1 MHVDPTWSTDDHFFI
16 AYHTDF
22 AGVGDMSLSLT
33 EPRRRRLT
41 LFAMC
46 MATFMT
52 SLDLTIVNVALP
64 SMQSEL
70 HMSAA
75 DLEWAISAYSLSLA
89 AIIPASGALGDR
101 YGRKRVFLTGMVV
114 FLVGVIAC
122 AVAWNA
128 ASLVVFRAV
137 QGAGGAAM
145 LALGLSILTE
155 TYPQEQRAGAIGA
168 WAAIGGTGFG
178 AGPVGGGILLTYF
191 TWPSVFWINLP
202 FAALGIACTAVAV
215 RESRNS
221 KARRLDLPGMAL
233 SSLGLVCLTLGFVE
247 SSDRPWG
254 GALVAVPLVTGAG
267 LLIAFFWWERRATH
281 AMLPPALLR
290 ARSFASASGIYML
303 TYGGMSGA
311 LFWVTLYFQNV
322 AGWSVLRTGLSWL
335 FMNIPFLTMAQFG
348 GRLDSRFRSSV
359 VATWG
364 TLVAAVGVFLLSRAG
379 TTPFAVSALG
389 YALYGGGFGTF
400 VPAVTHV
407 AMRDVPSG
415 VSGAASGVLNASRQ
429 IGSSVCLA
437 VLGTVGV
444 NAATSAWQGKV
455 SGLDGALRT
464 AALGQG
470 HNVGGG
476 RVHTVVDALGSS
488 FRQATVDS
496 FLHGYQLAVGIAAA
510 CTAVAAGLAW
520 TGFRHRAV
528 QPEGATHPEAAA
540 EEETAMTGNE
550 PHRASQ

>member
-1 MHVDPTWSTDDHFFI
+1 
-16 AYHTDF
+16 
-22 AGVGDMSLSLT
+22 MSLSLT
-33 EPRRRRLT
+33 EARRRQLT

-75 DLEWAISAYSLSLA
+75 ELEWVISAYSLSLA

-128 ASLVVFRAV
+128 ASLIAFRAM
-137 QGAGGAAM
+137 QGVGGAAM
-145 LALGLSILTE
+145 LALGLSIITE

-178 AGPVGGGILLTYF
+178 AGPVGGGILLTF
-191 TWPSVFWINLP
+191 FSWPSVFWINLP

-215 RESRNS
+215 RESRNPQ
-221 KARRLDLPGMAL
+221 ARRLDVPGMVL

-254 GALVAVPLVTGAG
+254 AALVALPLMVGAV
-267 LLIAFFWWERRATH
+267 LLIAFFWWERHAPH

-303 TYGGMSGA
+303 CYGGMSGA

-348 GRLDSRFRSSV
+348 GRLDSRFRAST
-359 VATWG
+359 VATYG
-364 TLVAAVGVFLLSRAG
+364 TLVAAAGVFLLSRAG
-379 TTPFAVSALG
+379 TVPFAVSALG

-444 NAATSAWQGKV
+444 NAAVSAWHGKV
-455 SGLDGALRT
+455 SELDGARHG
-464 AALGQG
+464 AALDQA

-476 RVHTVVDALGSS
+476 RVRTVVETLGGS

-520 TGFRHRAV
+520 TGFRNRA
-528 QPEGATHPEAAA
+528 ERPEAAA
-540 EEETAMTGNE
+540 HPAPVVEEHEVTMAEDGL
-550 PHRASQ
+550 HQRSQ

>member
-1 MHVDPTWSTDDHFFI
+1 
-16 AYHTDF
+16 
-22 AGVGDMSLSLT
+22 MSFSLT

-75 DLEWAISAYSLSLA
+75 ELEWVISAYSLSLA

-128 ASLVVFRAV
+128 ASLIAFRAV
-137 QGAGGAAM
+137 QGVGGAAM
-145 LALGLSILTE
+145 LALGLSIITE

-191 TWPSVFWINLP
+191 GWPSVFWINLP

-215 RESRNS
+215 RESRNPR
-221 KARRLDLPGMAL
+221 ARRLDLPGMVL
-233 SSLGLVCLTLGFVE
+233 SSLGLVFLTLGFVE

-254 GALVAVPLVTGAG
+254 AALVAVPLAVGAV
-267 LLIAFFWWERRATH
+267 LLVAFFWWERRTPH
-281 AMLPPALLR
+281 AMLPPALLQ
-290 ARSFASASGIYML
+290 ARSFVSASGIYML

-359 VATWG
+359 VAAGG

-429 IGSSVCLA
+429 VGSSVCLA

-444 NAATSAWQGKV
+444 NAASSAWRGKV
-455 SGLDGALRT
+455 SGLDGARRD

-476 RVHTVVDALGSS
+476 RVHMVVDTLGTS
-488 FRQATVDS
+488 FRQTTVDS

-520 TGFRHRAV
+520 TGFRHRTR
-528 QPEGATHPEAAA
+528 QPGGVTRPKAMAQEHEAT
-540 EEETAMTGNE
+540 MIGNG
-550 PHRASQ
+550 PHRQSR

>member
-1 MHVDPTWSTDDHFFI
+1 MNLT
-16 AYHTDF
+16 
-22 AGVGDMSLSLT
+22 LT
-33 EPRRRRLT
+33 ETQRRRLT

-64 SMQSEL
+64 AMQSEL
-70 HMSAA
+70 RMSAA
-75 DLEWAISAYSLSLA
+75 DLEWVISAYSLSLA

-114 FLVGVIAC
+114 FLIGVIAC
-122 AVAWNA
+122 AVAWDA
-128 ASLVVFRAV
+128 VSLIAFRAV
-137 QGAGGAAM
+137 QGVGGAAM
-145 LALGLSILTE
+145 LALGLSIITE
-155 TYPQEQRAGAIGA
+155 TYPQERRASAIGA

-178 AGPVGGGILLTYF
+178 AGPVGGGILLTF
-191 TWPSVFWINLP
+191 FGWPSVFWVNLP
-202 FAALGIACTAVAV
+202 FAALGIACTVVAV
-215 RESRNS
+215 RESRNPQ
-221 KARRLDLPGMAL
+221 ARKLDVPGMVL

-247 SSDRPWG
+247 SSNHPWG
-254 GALVAVPLVTGAG
+254 GALVAAPLTAGAI
-267 LLIAFFWWERRATH
+267 LLLAFFWWERRAPH

-290 ARSFASASGIYML
+290 ARSFVSASGVYML
-303 TYGGMSGA
+303 CYGGMSGA

-348 GRLDSRFRSSV
+348 GRLDSRFKAST

-400 VPAVTHV
+400 VPVVTHV
-407 AMRDVPSG
+407 AMRDVPAG

-444 NAATSAWQGKV
+444 NAAVSAWQDKV
-455 SGLDGALRT
+455 SGADGAARDT
-464 AALGQG
+464 AAGQA
-470 HNVGGG
+470 HDVGGG
-476 RVHTVVDALGSS
+476 RVQSVVDALGAP
-488 FRQATVDS
+488 FRQPAVDS

-510 CTAVAAGLAW
+510 CTVVAAALAW
-520 TGFRHRAV
+520 TGFRQKTDQRQA
-528 QPEGATHPEAAA
+528 GARQEEVAHEREAAV
-540 EEETAMTGNE
+540 TGDGFPRRGE
-550 PHRASQ
+550 

>member
-1 MHVDPTWSTDDHFFI
+1 MNR
-16 AYHTDF
+16 
-22 AGVGDMSLSLT
+22 SLT
-33 EPRRRRLT
+33 EFWRRRLT

-75 DLEWAISAYSLSLA
+75 ELEWVISAYSLSLA

-114 FLVGVIAC
+114 FVIGVIAC

-128 ASLVVFRAV
+128 ASLVAFRAV
-137 QGAGGAAM
+137 QGVGGAAM
-145 LALGLSILTE
+145 LALGLSIITE

-178 AGPVGGGILLTYF
+178 AGPVGGGILLTF
-191 TWPSVFWINLP
+191 FGWPSVFWINLP
-202 FAALGIACTAVAV
+202 FAALGIVCTVVAV
-215 RESRNS
+215 RESRNPR
-221 KARRLDLPGMAL
+221 ARRLDVPGMLL

-247 SSDRPWG
+247 SSDRSWSAP
-254 GALVAVPLVTGAG
+254 LVAVPLAAGAV
-267 LLIAFFWWERRATH
+267 LLLTFFWWERRAPH

-290 ARSFASASGIYML
+290 ARSFVSASGIYL
-303 TYGGMSGA
+303 LAYGGMSGA

-335 FMNIPFLTMAQFG
+335 FMNIPFLAMAQFG
-348 GRLDSRFRSSV
+348 GRLDSRFRASS

-364 TLVAAVGVFLLSRAG
+364 ILVAAVGVFLLSRAG
-379 TTPFAVSALG
+379 TTSFAVSALG
-389 YALYGGGFGTF
+389 YVLYGGGFGTF

-407 AMRDVPSG
+407 AMRDVPPG

-444 NAATSAWQGKV
+444 NATVSAWQGKV
-455 SGLDGALRT
+455 SGLDGTRHA
-464 AALGQG
+464 AALGQS
-470 HNVGGG
+470 HDVGGG
-476 RVHTVVDALGSS
+476 RVLAVVRELGEPFRRPAVDA
-488 FRQATVDS
+488 
-496 FLHGYQLAVGIAAA
+496 FLHGYQLAVAIAAA

-520 TGFRHRAV
+520 TGFRQRTGRARAGERPAPPV
-528 QPEGATHPEAAA
+528 EEREATV
-540 EEETAMTGNE
+540 TGDG
-550 PHRASQ
+550 PRRRSR

>member
-1 MHVDPTWSTDDHFFI
+1 MDPTWSTDDHFFI
-16 AYHTDF
+16 AYHTHLE
-22 AGVGDMSLSLT
+22 GRGDMSLSLT
-33 EPRRRRLT
+33 ETRRRRLT

-75 DLEWAISAYSLSLA
+75 ELEWVISAYSLSLA

-101 YGRKRVFLTGMVV
+101 YGRKRVFLTGMVA
-114 FLVGVIAC
+114 FLIGVIAC
-122 AVAWNA
+122 MVAWNA
-128 ASLVVFRAV
+128 TSLIAFRAV
-137 QGAGGAAM
+137 QGVGGAAM
-145 LALGLSILTE
+145 LALGLSIVTE

-178 AGPVGGGILLTYF
+178 AGPVGGGILLTF
-191 TWPSVFWINLP
+191 FSWPSVFWINLP
-202 FAALGIACTAVAV
+202 FAALGIACTVVAV
-215 RESRNS
+215 RESRNPQ
-221 KARRLDLPGMAL
+221 ARKLDVPGMVL

-247 SSDRPWG
+247 SSDHPWG
-254 GALVAVPLVTGAG
+254 GALVAAPLAAG
-267 LLIAFFWWERRATH
+267 VVLLLAFFWWERRAPH

-303 TYGGMSGA
+303 CYGGMSGA

-348 GRLDSRFRSSV
+348 GRLDSRFRAST
-359 VATWG
+359 VAVWG

-437 VLGTVGV
+437 LFGTLGV
-444 NAATSAWQGKV
+444 NAAASAWQGKV
-455 SGLDGALRT
+455 SELDGTRHAM
-464 AALGQG
+464 AVGYA
-470 HNVGGG
+470 HDVGGG
-476 RVHTVVDALGSS
+476 RVQSVVDALGAP
-488 FRQATVDS
+488 FRQPAVDS

-510 CTAVAAGLAW
+510 CTAVAAALAW
-520 TGFRHRAV
+520 TGFRQRVERQQAATQPDPAV
-528 QPEGATHPEAAA
+528 QPHEFTRRAAT
-540 EEETAMTGNE
+540 GDGV
-550 PHRASQ
+550 

>member
-1 MHVDPTWSTDDHFFI
+1 
-16 AYHTDF
+16 
-22 AGVGDMSLSLT
+22 MSLSLT
-33 EPRRRRLT
+33 ETRRRRLT

-70 HMSAA
+70 RMSAA
-75 DLEWAISAYSLSLA
+75 ELEWVISAYSLSLA

-114 FLVGVIAC
+114 FLIGVIAC

-128 ASLVVFRAV
+128 TSLVAFRAV
-137 QGAGGAAM
+137 QGIGGAAM
-145 LALGLSILTE
+145 LALGLSIITE
-155 TYPQEQRAGAIGA
+155 TYPQEQRASAIGA

-178 AGPVGGGILLTYF
+178 AGPVGGGILLTF
-191 TWPSVFWINLP
+191 FSWPSVFWINLP
-202 FAALGIACTAVAV
+202 FAALGIACTVVAV
-215 RESRNS
+215 RESRNPQ
-221 KARRLDLPGMAL
+221 ARKLDVPGMAL

-247 SSDRPWG
+247 SSDHPWG
-254 GALVAVPLVTGAG
+254 GALVSAPLAAG
-267 LLIAFFWWERRATH
+267 VVLLLAFFWWERRAPH

-303 TYGGMSGA
+303 CYGGMSGA

-348 GRLDSRFRSSV
+348 GRLDSRFRAST

-437 VLGTVGV
+437 LFGTLGV
-444 NAATSAWQGKV
+444 NAAA
-455 SGLDGALRT
+455 
-464 AALGQG
+464 
-470 HNVGGG
+470 
-476 RVHTVVDALGSS
+476 
-488 FRQATVDS
+488 
-496 FLHGYQLAVGIAAA
+496 
-510 CTAVAAGLAW
+510 
-520 TGFRHRAV
+520 
-528 QPEGATHPEAAA
+528 
-540 EEETAMTGNE
+540 
-550 PHRASQ
+550 

>member
-1 MHVDPTWSTDDHFFI
+1 
-16 AYHTDF
+16 
-22 AGVGDMSLSLT
+22 MSLSLS

-75 DLEWAISAYSLSLA
+75 ELEWVISAYSLSLA

-114 FLVGVIAC
+114 FLAGVIAC

-128 ASLVVFRAV
+128 ASLIAFRAV
-137 QGAGGAAM
+137 QGIGGAAM
-145 LALGLSILTE
+145 LALGLSIITE
-155 TYPQEQRAGAIGA
+155 TYPQEQRASAIGA

-191 TWPSVFWINLP
+191 SWPSVFWVNLP
-202 FAALGIACTAVAV
+202 FAVLGLVCTTVAV

-221 KARRLDLPGMAL
+221 QARRLDLPGMVL

-247 SSDRPWG
+247 SSDQPWG
-254 GALVAVPLVTGAG
+254 SALVVVPLAVGAV
-267 LLIAFFWWERRATH
+267 LLVVFIWWERHAPH

-290 ARSFASASGIYML
+290 ARSFMSASGIYML

-311 LFWVTLYFQNV
+311 LFWVTLYYQNV

-335 FMNIPFLTMAQFG
+335 FMNIPFLAMAQFG
-348 GRLDSRFRSSV
+348 GRLDSRFRPSV

-364 TLVAAVGVFLLSRAG
+364 TLVAAVGVFLLSHAG

-400 VPAVTHV
+400 VPAVTHA
-407 AMRDVPSG
+407 AMRDVPPG

-444 NAATSAWQGKV
+444 NATVSAWHGKV
-455 SGLDGALRT
+455 SGLNGTRRSVALDQ
-464 AALGQG
+464 A

-476 RVHTVVDALGSS
+476 RVHTVVDALGTS
-488 FRQATVDS
+488 FRQTIVNS

-520 TGFRHRAV
+520 TGFRHRTERQEATEPEV
-528 QPEGATHPEAAA
+528 QEHEDT
-540 EEETAMTGNE
+540 MTGNG
-550 PHRASQ
+550 PQRSP